1 MKEESV
7 KTINLIGAITAN
19 VYMVLVIA
27 LLIVRILEQPEI
39 SRSIGLVSTIVLI
52 PLVYLFV
59 TGLRINRPRIYFIWL
74 GLMILFVIFELIID
88 HILQLDFRNE
98 QWSAILYVM
107 FFFGATGGMIG
118 VAAQAGKLW
127 VYITSIVFLVML
139 VLSFIQRAITG
150 L

>member
-1 MKEESV
+1 M
-7 KTINLIGAITAN
+7 AITAN
-19 VYMVLVIA
+19 IYMVLVIA